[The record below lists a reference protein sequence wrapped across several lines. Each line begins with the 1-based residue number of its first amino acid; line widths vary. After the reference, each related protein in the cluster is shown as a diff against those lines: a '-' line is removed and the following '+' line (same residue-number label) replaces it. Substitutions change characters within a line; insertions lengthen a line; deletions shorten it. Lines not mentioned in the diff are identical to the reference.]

1 MLPDLNRFSSDVDF
15 CCGYMQ
21 YFGRAVSA
29 ASRTAGQ
36 HSSAG
41 HAAGAS
47 GAMQRFSHGS
57 TSPQLA
63 HDLVAKQPEL
73 EFLQM
78 LSEFCQVISNHLPI
92 TSYSI

>member
-1 MLPDLNRFSSDVDF
+1 
-15 CCGYMQ
+15 MQ

-41 HAAGAS
+41 QIAGAS
-47 GAMQRFSHGS
+47 GAMQRLSRGS
-57 TSPQLA
+57 TGAQQTYDLA
-63 HDLVAKQPEL
+63 ASPEL

-78 LSEFCQVISNHLPI
+78 LSEPSAN
-92 TSYSI
+92 

>member
-1 MLPDLNRFSSDVDF
+1 M
-15 CCGYMQ
+15 
-21 YFGRAVSA
+21 SA

-57 TSPQLA
+57 TSPQHA
-63 HDLVAKQPEL
+63 HDLVARQPEL

-78 LSEFCQVISNHLPI
+78 LSEFCEVILNHMSI
-92 TSYSI
+92 TSYSL